1 MIRQRISKDLRKRK
15 SFYKYELQRQLV
27 KSFCCD
33 RNVPLS
39 VREFIYT
46 HNADYT
52 KSTSSVQLKNRCVL
66 TGRAKAVYRL
76 FKLSRLM
83 FRKLASNG
91 MIPGIRK
98 ASW

>member
-1 MIRQRISKDLRKRK
+1 MKQQRIFKDLRKRK
-15 SFYKYELQRQLV
+15 LFYKHELQRQLA
-27 KSFCCD
+27 KSLCYD
-33 RNVPLS
+33 RTTPLL
-39 VREFIYT
+39 VRDLIWSYIGSFP
-46 HNADYT
+46 
-52 KSTSSVQLKNRCVL
+52 KSASSVQIKNRCVL

-98 ASW
+98 SSW